1 MREEK
6 YDISFLVEEKINSI
20 LAEAK
25 EKAKDEKEIRRIF
38 EKAKLAEGITPIRVS
53 YTFKYRR

>member
-6 YDISFLVEEKINSI
+6 YDISFLAEEKINSI

-25 EKAKDEKEIRRIF
+25 EKSIIF
-38 EKAKLAEGITPIRVS
+38 YIFLSILLN
-53 YTFKYRR
+53 